1 MQEADRAALY
11 QLVADVH
18 KYYRQP
24 VTDFTL
30 SVWWSACERFDLE
43 QVSKAMTVHV
53 MSPDGG
59 QFLPKV
65 ADLVKVLA
73 GTATDRAALA
83 WGKVHEAMGAV
94 GAYTDV
100 VFDDP
105 AIHAVIEDL
114 GGWPKLC
121 RMDIKE
127 LGYLQ
132 HRFQEGHRAY
142 TSRGTFDFPRRLM
155 GDRAPDSEWEKK
167 GLPPP
172 RPALVGDAAR
182 AKHVLQ
188 NGSSAGKTAITYAP
202 VGEVAVLLA
211 GPAEKEAA

>member
-1 MQEADRAALY
+1 MVETDKSELY

-30 SVWWSACERFDLE
+30 SVWWTACQPFDME
-43 QVSKAMTVHV
+43 QVRKAMTVHV

-65 ADLVKVLA
+65 ADLVKVLQ

-83 WGKVHEAMGAV
+83 WGKVHEAIGSV

-105 AIHAVIEDL
+105 AIHAVLEDL
-114 GGWPKLC
+114 GGWPKVC
-121 RMDIKE
+121 RTEAKE
-127 LGYLQ
+127 MGYLQ
-132 HRFQEGHRAY
+132 HRFCEAHRAY
-142 TSRGTFDFPRRLM
+142 VGRGTFAYPRRLM
-155 GDRAPDSEWEKK
+155 GDRSPDAEWEKR
-167 GLPPP
+167 GLKAP
-172 RPALVGDAAR
+172 RALIGNPEKAKKVYEGGAA
-182 AKHVLQ
+182 
-188 NGSSAGKTAITYAP
+188 AGKTAITFNA
-202 VGEVAVLLA
+202 VAALPQLERA
-211 GPAEKEAA
+211 